1 MQCEF
6 CDRKFKYKKSFTQ
19 HMSIEHGIDVD
30 EEDLI
35 VEPVVKRKRR
45 QVNDVKEDSSKLFH
59 FFL

>member
-1 MQCEF
+1 
-6 CDRKFKYKKSFTQ
+6 
-19 HMSIEHGIDVD
+19 MSIEHGIDVD